1 MDIQSAIEN
10 LKRARELYL
19 KDFGERADAIDF
31 YDTIISAMQELQQY
45 HGLCKPEEIEHLKS
59 LVRIIRCHGTIGKVL
74 EAYAKYEEAG
84 TLEEVRVAV
93 EKQKAKKPLLGGNTD
108 KFAGDIR
115 ICPYC
120 SGIVGIDDV
129 RADFCADCGQHID
142 WSEEE

>member
-84 TLEEVRVAV
+84 TLEEVRAAM
-93 EKQKAKKPLLGGNTD
+93 EKQRAISREIIEGKY
-108 KFAGDIR
+108 F
-115 ICPYC
+115 CPKCHNLMPYPGYC
-120 SGIVGIDDV
+120 G
-129 RADFCADCGQHID
+129 CGQKLY
-142 WSEEE
+142 

>member
-93 EKQKAKKPLLGGNTD
+93 EKQKAASLKDDGAFGACPRCGSTFNSELLNEY
-108 KFAGDIR
+108 DIGY
-115 ICPYC
+115 CPW
-120 SGIVGIDDV
+120 
-129 RADFCADCGQHID
+129 CGQAVDLIH